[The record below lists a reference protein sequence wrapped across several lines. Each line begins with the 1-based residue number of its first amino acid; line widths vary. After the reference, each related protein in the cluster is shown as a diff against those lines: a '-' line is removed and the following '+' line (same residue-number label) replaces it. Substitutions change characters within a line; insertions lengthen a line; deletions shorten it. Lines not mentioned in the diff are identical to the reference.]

1 MIRQGGFSLRKRRKI
16 GLALGGGGA
25 RGFAHLGVLIALEEN
40 NIPVDVIAGT
50 SMGAAMGAAK
60 ALGMDLGK
68 LAQLLSHLDLNE
80 LLQVSENTMREVQRA
95 IARGMVEYVRGT
107 SWRKET
113 TPENLARMYELF
125 SLLTA
130 KKSFSDVQIPFAVVA
145 ADVESG
151 ERVVLREGK
160 LYQAVT
166 ASAAVP
172 GIFAPVAHS
181 GRYLID
187 GGVIDKV
194 PAQVAIDMGAQIVIA
209 VDTGAQ
215 LTRRVDSSFDVL
227 FQSQRITS
235 QKLTALQLERAR
247 KRLNGRLILLQPDVA
262 WITLFAFEHLPDA
275 VRAGKDEA
283 LARMS
288 EIRNLCRIRE

>member
-1 MIRQGGFSLRKRRKI
+1 MLKRPKI

-25 RGFAHLGVLIALEEN
+25 RGFAHLGVLIALEEHG
-40 NIPVDVIAGT
+40 IPVDVIAGT

-68 LAQLLSHLDLNE
+68 LAQLLSCLDLNE

-107 SWRKET
+107 NWRNET
-113 TPENLARMYELF
+113 TPENLARMYEFF

-130 KKSFSDVQIPFAVVA
+130 KKNFSDVETPFAVVA

-172 GIFAPVAHS
+172 GIFAPVDHA

-187 GGVIDKV
+187 GGVVEKV
-194 PAQVAIDMGAQIVIA
+194 PAEVANDMGADTVIA

-215 LTRRVDSSFDVL
+215 LEPRVDSSFDVL
-227 FQSQRITS
+227 FQCQRITS
-235 QKLTALQLERAR
+235 LNLTALQLEHAR
-247 KRLNGRLILLQPDVA
+247 NRLNGRLVLLQPDVA
-262 WITLFAFEHLPDA
+262 SITLFAFDRLPEA
-275 VRAGKDEA
+275 VQAGRQEA
-283 LARMS
+283 LAHMA
-288 EIRNLCRIRE
+288 EIKRLCGTYQRWSRVR